1 MQELLFF
8 NLPVK
13 DLPGECLVLSGED
26 LGCPSISGERSLSSL
41 FSLFGT
47 GAERVAVYD
56 NPESR
61 SGFKGII
68 DWSGFLLFLQAGMQA
83 AAARMHSLLQSSNDA
98 ICMVDKQGVVVIWNR
113 QAEILYGIKEQ
124 EIIGKDITLFFD
136 KLVLTKVL
144 QSKTPVLGSY
154 HQPWPGTH
162 VLINSY
168 PVLLNG
174 RVIGSVSVERDI
186 TNMVTLNRDLVKAI
200 KRADFLEEEM
210 VKLGQESDPF
220 AEVYGRS
227 DNFRE
232 VLVVARKVA
241 ATDAVVLISG
251 ASGTGKEVLARA
263 LHRAGLRRDKPFI
276 AINCGA
282 IPYHL
287 FESELFGYEGG
298 AFTGAE
304 KKGKPGKFALAH
316 GGTLFLDEISE
327 LNPALQ
333 VKLLRVLQEQVYYPV
348 GGTRPSRVDVRIIA
362 ATNRDLAKL
371 VEEGRFREDL
381 YYRLNVVNIK
391 LPSLRERKKDIPEL
405 AYLFLA
411 EFSSAYKKEVND
423 IDPAV
428 MTIFLRYRWPGN
440 IRELRNVLERMTVLS
455 DGHCLT
461 MDMLPPEVRWSKSDS
476 PAENLS
482 DRVLEEATG
491 TLERKLIISAL
502 AQCGGNKA
510 QAAKKLGLARS
521 SLYYRIKNLGI
532 TVQDYLPS
540 SVENQT

>member
-1 MQELLFF
+1 MQEPWFF

-13 DLPGECLVLSGED
+13 DLPGECLVSAGED
-26 LGCPSISGERSLSSL
+26 LGCPAISGERGLNSL
-41 FSLFGT
+41 FPLFSA
-47 GAERVAVYD
+47 GAEKVNVYD

-68 DWSGFLLFLQAGMQA
+68 GRSGFLLFLQAGMQA
-83 AAARMHSLLQSSNDA
+83 VAARMHSILQSSNDA
-98 ICMVDKQGVVVIWNR
+98 ICMVDEKEVVIIWNR

-124 EIIGKDITLFFD
+124 EITGKDIHLFFD
-136 KLVLTKVL
+136 NLVLTKVL

-200 KRADFLEEEM
+200 KRADFLEEEIA
-210 VKLGQESDPF
+210 KLGQGGDPF
-220 AEVYGRS
+220 AEIYGRS

-232 VLVVARKVA
+232 MLVVARKVA
-241 ATDAVVLISG
+241 ATDAVVLING
-251 ASGTGKEVLARA
+251 ASGTGKEILAQA

-316 GGTLFLDEISE
+316 GGSLFLDEISE

-348 GGTRPSRVDVRIIA
+348 GGTRPCRVDVRIIA

-391 LPSLRERKKDIPEL
+391 LPSLQERKNDIPEL

-411 EFSSAYKKEVND
+411 EFSSVYKKEVKD

-428 MTIFLRYRWPGN
+428 MTLFLRYHWPGN

-455 DGHCLT
+455 DGDCLT
-461 MDMLPPEVRWSKSDS
+461 TDMLPPEVRWSKAESS
-476 PAENLS
+476 AENLPGG
-482 DRVLEEATG
+482 VLEEATG
-491 TLERKLIISAL
+491 ALARKLILTAL

-510 QAAKKLGLARS
+510 QAAKKLGLPRS
-521 SLYYRIKNLGI
+521 SLYYRIKKLGI
-532 TVQDYLPS
+532 SVQDYLPS
-540 SVENQT
+540 SVEN

>member
-1 MQELLFF
+1 MQEPWFF

-13 DLPGECLVLSGED
+13 DLPGECLVSAGED
-26 LGCPSISGERSLSSL
+26 LGCPAISGERGLNSL
-41 FSLFGT
+41 FPLFSA
-47 GAERVAVYD
+47 GAEKVNVYD

-68 DWSGFLLFLQAGMQA
+68 GRSGFLLFLQAGMQA
-83 AAARMHSLLQSSNDA
+83 VAARMHSILQSSNDA
-98 ICMVDKQGVVVIWNR
+98 ICMVDEKEVVIIWNR

-124 EIIGKDITLFFD
+124 EITGKDIHLFFD
-136 KLVLTKVL
+136 NLVLTKVL

-200 KRADFLEEEM
+200 KRADFLEEEIA
-210 VKLGQESDPF
+210 KLGQGGDPF
-220 AEVYGRS
+220 AEIYGRS

-232 VLVVARKVA
+232 MLVVARKVA

-251 ASGTGKEVLARA
+251 ASGTGKEILAQA

-316 GGTLFLDEISE
+316 GGSLFLDEISE

-348 GGTRPSRVDVRIIA
+348 GGTRPCRVDVRIIA

-391 LPSLRERKKDIPEL
+391 LPSLQERKNDIPEL

-411 EFSSAYKKEVND
+411 EFSSVYKKEVKD

-428 MTIFLRYRWPGN
+428 MTLFLRYHWPGN

-455 DGHCLT
+455 DGDCLT
-461 MDMLPPEVRWSKSDS
+461 TDMLPPEVRWSKAESS
-476 PAENLS
+476 AENLPGG
-482 DRVLEEATG
+482 VLEEATG
-491 TLERKLIISAL
+491 ALERKLILTAL

-510 QAAKKLGLARS
+510 QAAKKLGLPRS

-532 TVQDYLPS
+532 SVQDYLPS
-540 SVENQT
+540 SVEN